1 MAARDDRL
9 GRLDMLTTES
19 KARTTTALRR
29 VLSLSVTAG
38 LTVGLIVPVFFSAV
52 PATADNLDDQANQL
66 QQQADQ
72 VQSSLEF
79 VDAGIAKSA
88 ANLTLYSG
96 MLPGAQQALAA
107 AQSRVATATAQVEAL
122 AARVDLAEQSKD
134 KITAQ
139 IAADEQK
146 VKESKKLIGQ
156 IASQSY
162 KAGGLSTNFALLFS
176 AGSGSNLVNGL
187 SLADQAMRSQTA
199 TLNKLSE
206 QNATNLNSQARLAAV
221 EEEIKDLKSKAD
233 AALIAEKNAQD
244 EAAAQ
249 KVKLDKLV
257 ADTTALSK
265 ELNAKKPQIQAK
277 LAAVKAQQDNVAA
290 QIAER
295 ARKAREAAEAAAK
308 AAAAAQGN
316 NNYQPPPPGNPSAFG
331 LVSPFAG
338 FPITSGWGW
347 RLTPPGTI
355 DFNGTGSYLHT
366 GIDYGV
372 PCGTP
377 VRAPAAGT
385 VAVAGWLNNGGGFT
399 VHIDHGVVQGNAL
412 TTVYYHNSSVAVS
425 VGQQVN
431 RGDIIAYSGGTGN
444 STGCHAHFE
453 TWVNGQ
459 PVDPAGLL

>member
-1 MAARDDRL
+1 M
-9 GRLDMLTTES
+9 
-19 KARTTTALRR
+19 RTMEPKKRATSVLQRA
-29 VLSLSVTAG
+29 LSLSGTAG
-38 LTVGLIVPVFFSAV
+38 LVFGLVIPVFLSAA
-52 PATADNLDDQANQL
+52 PAQADNLDDQASTL
-66 QQQADQ
+66 QQQADE

-88 ANLTLYSG
+88 ANLTLYTG

-107 AQSRVATATAQVEAL
+107 AQNRVAAATGEVESL
-122 AARVDLAEQSKD
+122 AARVDLAQQNKD

-139 IAADEQK
+139 IASDQQK
-146 VKESKKLIGQ
+146 AKDSQKIIGQ
-156 IASQSY
+156 IAAQSY
-162 KAGGLSTNFALLFS
+162 KSGGLPTGLSLFLGSDS
-176 AGSGSNLVNGL
+176 ADLVDGL
-187 SLADQAMRSQTA
+187 SLADQAMRSQTT
-199 TLNKLSE
+199 TLSNLNQ
-206 QNATNLNSQARLAAV
+206 QNAVNVNSQARLTAV
-221 EEEIKDLKSKAD
+221 EAEIKDLKAKAD
-233 AALIAEKNAQD
+233 AALIAEKAAQD

-249 KVKLDKLV
+249 KAKLDKLV
-257 ADTTALSK
+257 ADTAALSK

-277 LAAVKAQQDNVAA
+277 LAAVKTQQDNVAA

-295 ARKAREAAEAAAK
+295 ARKAREAAAAAAAAAAK
-308 AAAAAQGN
+308 AAGN
-316 NNYQPPPPGNPSAFG
+316 NNYQAPPLGNPSAFG

-347 RLTPPGTI
+347 RLVPPGTI

-372 PCGTP
+372 PCGTA

-385 VAVAGWLNNGGGFT
+385 IAVAGWLNNGGGFT

-425 VGQQVN
+425 VGQHVN

-459 PVDPAGLL
+459 PVDPSGLL

>member
-1 MAARDDRL
+1 MNIIKRDAL
-9 GRLDMLTTES
+9 GE
-19 KARTTTALRR
+19 KPFRR
-29 VLSLSVTAG
+29 VLSLCVTAG
-38 LTVGLIVPVFFSAV
+38 LAAGLVVPLFLGTAPASA
-52 PATADNLDDQANQL
+52 DSLEDQANSL
-66 QQQADQ
+66 QQQAAE

-88 ANLTLYSG
+88 ANLTLYTG
-96 MLPGAQQALAA
+96 MLPAAQQAVST
-107 AQSRVATATAQVEAL
+107 AQSRVAAATSQVEAL
-122 AARVDLAEQSKD
+122 SARVDLAEQNKD
-134 KITAQ
+134 NIIAQ
-139 IAADEQK
+139 IAADQK
-146 VKESKKLIGQ
+146 KAAESKKVIGQ
-156 IASQSY
+156 IAAQSY
-162 KAGGLSTNFALLFS
+162 KTGGLPAGLTFLLGSDMKNLAESLS
-176 AGSGSNLVNGL
+176 A
-187 SLADQAMRSQTA
+187 ADQATRSQTA
-199 TLNKLSE
+199 TLNKLAQ
-206 QNATNLNSQARLAAV
+206 QNATNINAKARLAAV
-221 EEEIKDLKSKAD
+221 EVEIKDLKAKAD
-233 AALIAEKNAQD
+233 DALAAEKSAQQ

-249 KVKLDKLV
+249 KAKLDKLL

-277 LAAVKAQQDNVAA
+277 LAAVKTQQDNVAA

-308 AAAAAQGN
+308 AAAAAAGN

-347 RLTPPGTI
+347 RLVPPGTI

-377 VRAPAAGT
+377 VRAPASGT
-385 VAVAGWLNNGGGFT
+385 IAVAGWLNNGGGFT

-425 VGQQVN
+425 AGQQVN

-459 PVDPAGLL
+459 PVDPSGLL